1 MQNRAS
7 KYHMVEFS
15 QKKKRRIKGNIIY
28 RYNFMYCTLFGT
40 SCNFVIE
47 HENGRPNRQNMAHR
61 SWRKQ
66 VIHNWDC
73 NWASNIRIG
82 GTRIKRKNALQL
94 LLIVGAVVF
103 KVSPWILQLMRIIF
117 YKLYRAMA
125 DNVDFIRIDLDDKL
139 DSQLHHLRVGG
150 LQEASNYDRK
160 ESVFNR

>member
-1 MQNRAS
+1 
-7 KYHMVEFS
+7 
-15 QKKKRRIKGNIIY
+15 
-28 RYNFMYCTLFGT
+28 
-40 SCNFVIE
+40 
-47 HENGRPNRQNMAHR
+47 MAHR

-103 KVSPWILQLMRIIF
+103 KVSSWVLQLVRIIF

-125 DNVDFIRIDLDDKL
+125 DNVDFIRTDLDDKL
-139 DSQLHHLRVGG
+139 DSQLHHLCVGG

-160 ESVFNR
+160 KSVFNR